1 MNIKGSTWTKGRRA
15 DNRQRQSAV
24 ATSFQ
29 EIEIAPLII
38 LPLLLSEHYVLVCRL
53 RGTEYREKEIM
64 KPQSSGVRSADW
76 GY

>member
-1 MNIKGSTWTKGRRA
+1 M
-15 DNRQRQSAV
+15 

-53 RGTEYREKEIM
+53 RGTVYREKEIM

>member
-1 MNIKGSTWTKGRRA
+1 M
-15 DNRQRQSAV
+15 

-38 LPLLLSEHYVLVCRL
+38 LPLLLFKHYGLVGRF